1 MDLRSVGML
10 ETGSWK
16 QSQGRQE
23 AEGRMRCLELRLL
36 CIPIFTMELPR
47 FWTELWVSVTLS

>member
-23 AEGRMRCLELRLL
+23 AVGRMRCLELRLL
-36 CIPIFTMELPR
+36 CISIFTMKLRR
-47 FWTELWVSVTLS
+47 FWTEL